1 MYKLLEEMS
10 KTVETKDMT
19 LNTQSEC
26 GDKFI
31 GCSRIL
37 LAVDPH
43 EKMTMLEA
51 F

>member
-1 MYKLLEEMS
+1 MS
-10 KTVETKDMT
+10 KTAKSKDIT
-19 LNTQSEC
+19 LNTKSEC